1 MKHRPEPDIIRLS
14 NISENRFLTGQTE
27 FGVENESSPQ
37 KTFSSLLFSSLLF
50 SSLLFSSL
58 LFSSAARAAGE
69 GSGRGPYVQADL
81 AYAYEHITHDYP
93 EPAGAKKGKISTV
106 SDYFR
111 NIRTHSIHPRVSV
124 GYDFGGW
131 RIAADYARYR
141 KWNDSK
147 YSVSIKELKENKG
160 ENINVAQYLKTE
172 NQENGSFHAV
182 SSLGL
187 SAVYDFKLNDK
198 FKPYI
203 GARVAYGHIR
213 HQHRSVEQE
222 TTIVT
227 TYLQSGKP
235 SPIIRGPTPKPAHQ
249 ESNSIRRVGLG
260 VIAGV
265 GFDITPNLTLDA
277 GYRYHNWGRLENTRF
292 KTHEASLGVR
302 YRF

>member
-1 MKHRPEPDIIRLS
+1 MNPARKKPSLL
-14 NISENRFLTGQTE
+14 F
-27 FGVENESSPQ
+27 SSLLFSSLL
-37 KTFSSLLFSSLLF
+37 FSSLLFSSLLF

-58 LFSSAARAAGE
+58 LFSSAAQAASE
-69 GSGRGPYVQADL
+69 GNGRGPYVQADL
-81 AYAYEHITHDYP
+81 AYAYEHITRDYP
-93 EPAGAKKGKISTV
+93 KPTDPSKGKISTV

-131 RIAADYARYR
+131 RVAADYARYR
-141 KWNDSK
+141 KWNNNK
-147 YSVSIKELKENKG
+147 YSV
-160 ENINVAQYLKTE
+160 NIEKVQEVGKNRRDRKTE

-187 SAVYDFKLNDK
+187 SAVYDFRPNDK

-203 GARVAYGHIR
+203 GVRVAYGHVR
-213 HQHRSVEQE
+213 HGIDSTKKITGTLTAYPNDADAAATVYPDGHPQKN
-222 TTIVT
+222 
-227 TYLQSGKP
+227 TYQK
-235 SPIIRGPTPKPAHQ
+235 
-249 ESNSIRRVGLG
+249 SNSSRRLG
-260 VIAGV
+260 FGAMAGV
-265 GFDITPNLTLDA
+265 GIDVAPGLTLDA

>member
-1 MKHRPEPDIIRLS
+1 MNPARKKP
-14 NISENRFLTGQTE
+14 
-27 FGVENESSPQ
+27 
-37 KTFSSLLFSSLLF
+37 SLLFSSLLF

-58 LFSSAARAAGE
+58 LFSSAAQAASEDG
-69 GSGRGPYVQADL
+69 GRGPYVQADL

-93 EPAGAKKGKISTV
+93 EPTGAKKGTTISTV

-141 KWNDSK
+141 KWNNNK
-147 YSVSIKELKENKG
+147 YSVNIKELRRNGNENSGGKL
-160 ENINVAQYLKTE
+160 NIQTQKTE
-172 NQENGSFHAV
+172 HQENGTFHAA

-187 SAVYDFKLNDK
+187 STIYDFDTGSR

-203 GARVAYGHIR
+203 GMRVAYGHVR
-213 HQHRSVEQE
+213 HQVRSVQQE
-222 TTIVT
+222 TIAVT
-227 TYLQSGKP
+227 TYSKEQNVAP
-235 SPIIRGPTPKPAHQ
+235 SVTTGGPTKKPAHH
-249 ESNSIRRVGLG
+249 ESRSISSLG
-260 VIAGV
+260 FGAVAGV
-265 GFDITPNLTLDA
+265 GIDITPKLTLDA

>member
-1 MKHRPEPDIIRLS
+1 MQPAK
-14 NISENRFLTGQTE
+14 N
-27 FGVENESSPQ
+27 
-37 KTFSSLLFSSLLF
+37 LLFSSLLF

-58 LFSSAARAAGE
+58 LFSSAAQAASE
-69 GSGRGPYVQADL
+69 DNGRGPYVQADL
-81 AYAYEHITHDYP
+81 AYAAERITHDYP
-93 EPAGAKKGKISTV
+93 KPTDPKKGKKISTV

-111 NIRTHSIHPRVSV
+111 NIRTHSVHPRVSV
-124 GYDFGGW
+124 GYDFGSW

-141 KWNDSK
+141 KWNDNK
-147 YSVSIKELKENKG
+147 YSVSIKELENK
-160 ENINVAQYLKTE
+160 NKNKRDLKTE

-203 GARVAYGHIR
+203 GARVAYGHVR
-213 HQHRSVEQE
+213 HSIDSTKKITGLLTTSTPGIMSGVYKVLRTPGAHR
-222 TTIVT
+222 
-227 TYLQSGKP
+227 
-235 SPIIRGPTPKPAHQ
+235 
-249 ESNSIRRVGLG
+249 ESDSIRRVGLG

-265 GFDITPNLTLDA
+265 GFDITPKLTLDA

-292 KTHEASLGVR
+292 KTHEASLGMR

>member
-1 MKHRPEPDIIRLS
+1 MNPARKKPSL
-14 NISENRFLTGQTE
+14 L
-27 FGVENESSPQ
+27 
-37 KTFSSLLFSSLLF
+37 FSSLLFSSLLF

-58 LFSSAARAAGE
+58 LFSSAAQAAGE
-69 GSGRGPYVQADL
+69 DGGRGPYVQADL
-81 AYAYEHITHDYP
+81 AYAAERITHDYP
-93 EPAGAKKGKISTV
+93 EPTGAKKAQLSTV

-124 GYDFGGW
+124 GYDFGSW

-141 KWNDSK
+141 KWNNNK
-147 YSVSIKELKENKG
+147 YSVSIKELGRKDG
-160 ENINVAQYLKTE
+160 TSSSGRYLNIQTRKTE
-172 NQENGSFHAV
+172 NQENGTFHAV

-203 GARVAYGHIR
+203 GMRVAYGHVR
-213 HQHRSVEQE
+213 HQVHSMEKE
-222 TTIVT
+222 TTAVT
-227 TYLQSGKP
+227 TYP
-235 SPIIRGPTPKPAHQ
+235 SNGGTPSVTTEAPTKKPAHH
-249 ESNSIRRVGLG
+249 ESRSISSLG
-260 VIAGV
+260 FGAVAGV
-265 GFDITPNLTLDA
+265 GIDITPNLTLDA

>member
-1 MKHRPEPDIIRLS
+1 MELICIRPTK
-14 NISENRFLTGQTE
+14 N
-27 FGVENESSPQ
+27 
-37 KTFSSLLFSSLLF
+37 FSSLLFSSLLF

-69 GSGRGPYVQADL
+69 DHGRGPYVQADL
-81 AYAYEHITHDYP
+81 AYAYEHITRDYP
-93 EPAGAKKGKISTV
+93 DAAGANQGKKISTV

-131 RIAADYARYR
+131 RVAADYARYR
-141 KWNDSK
+141 KWNNNK
-147 YSVSIKELKENKG
+147 YSV
-160 ENINVAQYLKTE
+160 NIEKVQEVGKNRRDRKTE

-187 SAVYDFKLNDK
+187 SAVYDFRPNDK

-203 GARVAYGHIR
+203 GVRVAYGHVR
-213 HQHRSVEQE
+213 HGIDSTKKITGTLTAYPNDADAAATVYPDGHPQKN
-222 TTIVT
+222 
-227 TYLQSGKP
+227 TYQK
-235 SPIIRGPTPKPAHQ
+235 
-249 ESNSIRRVGLG
+249 SNSSRRLG
-260 VIAGV
+260 FGAMAGV
-265 GFDITPNLTLDA
+265 GIDVAPGLTLDA
-277 GYRYHNWGRLENTRF
+277 GYRYHYWGRLENTRF

>member
-1 MKHRPEPDIIRLS
+1 MNPARKKP
-14 NISENRFLTGQTE
+14 
-27 FGVENESSPQ
+27 
-37 KTFSSLLFSSLLF
+37 SLLF

-58 LFSSAARAAGE
+58 LFSSAAQAAGE
-69 GSGRGPYVQADL
+69 DNGRGPYVQADL

-93 EPAGAKKGKISTV
+93 EPTGTKKGTTISTV

-141 KWNDSK
+141 KWNDNK
-147 YSVSIKELKENKG
+147 YSVNIKKLENK
-160 ENINVAQYLKTE
+160 NKKKTE

-203 GARVAYGHIR
+203 GARVAYGHVR
-213 HQHRSVEQE
+213 HSIDS
-222 TTIVT
+222 TKKITA
-227 TYLQSGKP
+227 SAGGAG
-235 SPIIRGPTPKPAHQ
+235 SPASYKSTQDAHHQ
-249 ESNSIRRVGLG
+249 SNSIRRLG
-260 VIAGV
+260 FGAMAGV
-265 GFDITPNLTLDA
+265 GIDVAPGLTLDA

>member
-1 MKHRPEPDIIRLS
+1 MQPAK
-14 NISENRFLTGQTE
+14 N
-27 FGVENESSPQ
+27 
-37 KTFSSLLFSSLLF
+37 LLF

-58 LFSSAARAAGE
+58 LFSSAAQAASEDG
-69 GSGRGPYVQADL
+69 GRGPYVQADL
-81 AYAYEHITHDYP
+81 AYAAERITHDYP
-93 EPAGAKKGKISTV
+93 EPTAPGKNKISTV

-111 NIRTHSIHPRVSV
+111 NIRTHSVHPRVSV

-141 KWNDSK
+141 KWNNSK
-147 YSVSIKELKENKG
+147 YSVSIKGLKSNKSKRELKT
-160 ENINVAQYLKTE
+160 V
-172 NQENGSFHAV
+172 NQENGTFHAV

-203 GARVAYGHIR
+203 GARVAYGHVR
-213 HQHRSVEQE
+213 HSISTKK
-222 TTIVT
+222 TTEFLT
-227 TYLQSGKP
+227 TASTPGAVSGAYKV
-235 SPIIRGPTPKPAHQ
+235 SRTPGAHQ
-249 ESNSIRRVGLG
+249 ESDSIRRVGLG

-292 KTHEASLGVR
+292 KTHEASLGMR

>member
-1 MKHRPEPDIIRLS
+1 
-14 NISENRFLTGQTE
+14 GA
-27 FGVENESSPQ
+27 ENESSPQ

-58 LFSSAARAAGE
+58 LFSSLLFPSAAQAASE
-69 GSGRGPYVQADL
+69 DNGRGPYVQADL
-81 AYAYEHITHDYP
+81 AYAAERITHDYP
-93 EPAGAKKGKISTV
+93 EPTGAKKGTTISTV

-141 KWNDSK
+141 KWNNSK
-147 YSVSIKELKENKG
+147 YSVSIKELKNNNNKK
-160 ENINVAQYLKTE
+160 KTE

-203 GARVAYGHIR
+203 GARVAYGHVR
-213 HQHRSVEQE
+213 HSISTKK
-222 TTIVT
+222 TTEFLT
-227 TYLQSGKP
+227 TAG
-235 SPIIRGPTPKPAHQ
+235 GPGVVPGGYKVSTTPGAHQ

>member
-1 MKHRPEPDIIRLS
+1 G
-14 NISENRFLTGQTE
+14 TT
-27 FGVENESSPQ
+27 
-37 KTFSSLLFSSLLF
+37 
-50 SSLLFSSL
+50 
-58 LFSSAARAAGE
+58 
-69 GSGRGPYVQADL
+69 
-81 AYAYEHITHDYP
+81 
-93 EPAGAKKGKISTV
+93 ISTV

-141 KWNDSK
+141 KWNNSK
-147 YSVSIKELKENKG
+147 YSVSIKELKNNNKKKKK
-160 ENINVAQYLKTE
+160 KTE

-203 GARVAYGHIR
+203 GARVAYGHVR
-213 HQHRSVEQE
+213 HSISTKK
-222 TTIVT
+222 TTEFLT
-227 TYLQSGKP
+227 TAG
-235 SPIIRGPTPKPAHQ
+235 SPGVVPGGYKVSTTPGAHQ

>member
-1 MKHRPEPDIIRLS
+1 MNPARKKP
-14 NISENRFLTGQTE
+14 
-27 FGVENESSPQ
+27 
-37 KTFSSLLFSSLLF
+37 SLLFSSLLF
-50 SSLLFSSL
+50 SSLPQRRRRVK
-58 LFSSAARAAGE
+58 AMA
-69 GSGRGPYVQADL
+69 GPYVQADL

-93 EPAGAKKGKISTV
+93 KPTDPSKGKLSTV

-111 NIRTHSIHPRVSV
+111 NIRTRSVHPRVSV

-141 KWNDSK
+141 KWNNNK
-147 YSVSIKELKENKG
+147 YSVNIENVQIR
-160 ENINVAQYLKTE
+160 ENNGNRIDRKTE

-203 GARVAYGHIR
+203 GARVAYGHVR
-213 HQHRSVEQE
+213 HSIDS
-222 TTIVT
+222 TKKTIEFLTV
-227 TYLQSGKP
+227 P
-235 SPIIRGPTPKPAHQ
+235 SNAPNGASTNYDISPKTQNAHQ

-265 GFDITPNLTLDA
+265 GFDITPKLTLDA

-292 KTHEASLGVR
+292 KTHEASLGMR

>member
-1 MKHRPEPDIIRLS
+1 MNPARKKP
-14 NISENRFLTGQTE
+14 
-27 FGVENESSPQ
+27 
-37 KTFSSLLFSSLLF
+37 SLLFSSLLF

-58 LFSSAARAAGE
+58 LFPSAAQAAGE
-69 GSGRGPYVQADL
+69 GNGRGPYVQADL
-81 AYAYEHITHDYP
+81 AYAYEHITRDYP
-93 EPAGAKKGKISTV
+93 DAAGANQGKKISTV

-141 KWNDSK
+141 KWNNNK
-147 YSVSIKELKENKG
+147 YSVDIKELLRNDNVSPSGVKG
-160 ENINVAQYLKTE
+160 QFNIKHQKTE
-172 NQENGSFHAV
+172 NQENGTFHAV

-203 GARVAYGHIR
+203 GMRVGYGHVR
-213 HQHRSVEQE
+213 HGIDSTKKTRNTLTAYHGNDRGSTYYDNIEPEKNQKNTYRQNRS
-222 TTIVT
+222 
-227 TYLQSGKP
+227 S
-235 SPIIRGPTPKPAHQ
+235 
-249 ESNSIRRVGLG
+249 RRLG
-260 VIAGV
+260 FGAVAGV
-265 GFDITPNLTLDA
+265 GIDITPNLTLDA

>member
-1 MKHRPEPDIIRLS
+1 M
-14 NISENRFLTGQTE
+14 
-27 FGVENESSPQ
+27 
-37 KTFSSLLFSSLLF
+37 
-50 SSLLFSSL
+50 
-58 LFSSAARAAGE
+58 
-69 GSGRGPYVQADL
+69 QADL
-81 AYAYEHITHDYP
+81 AYAAERITHDYP
-93 EPAGAKKGKISTV
+93 EPTGAKKGTTISTV

-141 KWNDSK
+141 KWKESNSSTKKVTED
-147 YSVSIKELKENKG
+147 IKDNYRET
-160 ENINVAQYLKTE
+160 KTE
-172 NQENGSFHAV
+172 HQGNGSFHAA

-203 GARVAYGHIR
+203 GARVGYGHVK
-213 HQHRSVEQE
+213 HQVHSVETG

-227 TYLQSGKP
+227 SKNGG
-235 SPIIRGPTPKPAHQ
+235 PIPEAPTRKPAHH
-249 ESNSIRRVGLG
+249 ESRSTRSLG
-260 VIAGV
+260 FGAVAGV
-265 GFDITPNLTLDA
+265 GIDITPNLTLDA

-292 KTHEASLGVR
+292 KTHEASLGMR

>member
-1 MKHRPEPDIIRLS
+1 M
-14 NISENRFLTGQTE
+14 
-27 FGVENESSPQ
+27 
-37 KTFSSLLFSSLLF
+37 
-50 SSLLFSSL
+50 
-58 LFSSAARAAGE
+58 
-69 GSGRGPYVQADL
+69 QADL

-93 EPAGAKKGKISTV
+93 KPTDPKKGTISTV

-141 KWNDSK
+141 KWNNNK
-147 YSVSIKELKENKG
+147 YSVNIK
-160 ENINVAQYLKTE
+160 NVKKHDNGNRTDRKTE
-172 NQENGSFHAV
+172 NQENGTFHAV

-187 SAVYDFKLNDK
+187 SAVYDFDTGSR
-198 FKPYI
+198 FKPYA
-203 GARVAYGHIR
+203 GVRVSYGHVR
-213 HQHRSVEQE
+213 HSIDSTKK
-222 TTIVT
+222 TTEFLTAAGQDGGAPTV
-227 TYLQSGKP
+227 Y
-235 SPIIRGPTPKPAHQ
+235 SPYKNTQDAHQ

-265 GFDITPNLTLDA
+265 GFDITPKLTLDT

>member
-1 MKHRPEPDIIRLS
+1 MELICIRS
-14 NISENRFLTGQTE
+14 TKN
-27 FGVENESSPQ
+27 
-37 KTFSSLLFSSLLF
+37 F

-69 GSGRGPYVQADL
+69 DHGRGPYVQADL
-81 AYAYEHITHDYP
+81 AYAYEHITRDYP
-93 EPAGAKKGKISTV
+93 KPTDPSKGKISTV

-141 KWNDSK
+141 KWNNNK
-147 YSVSIKELKENKG
+147 YSVSIKELLRNDNASLPSGKRHL
-160 ENINVAQYLKTE
+160 NIKTQKTE
-172 NQENGSFHAV
+172 HQENGTFHAV

-187 SAVYDFKLNDK
+187 SAVYDFRPNDK

-203 GARVAYGHIR
+203 GVRVAYGHVR
-213 HQHRSVEQE
+213 HGIDSTKKITGTLTAYPNDADAAATVYPDGHPQKN
-222 TTIVT
+222 
-227 TYLQSGKP
+227 TYQK
-235 SPIIRGPTPKPAHQ
+235 
-249 ESNSIRRVGLG
+249 SNSSRRLG
-260 VIAGV
+260 FGAMAGV
-265 GFDITPNLTLDA
+265 GIDVAPGLTLDA

>member
-1 MKHRPEPDIIRLS
+1 MHTVDK
-14 NISENRFLTGQTE
+14 
-27 FGVENESSPQ
+27 
-37 KTFSSLLFSSLLF
+37 KLLF

-58 LFSSAARAAGE
+58 LFSSAAQAASEDG
-69 GSGRGPYVQADL
+69 GRGPYVQADL

-93 EPAGAKKGKISTV
+93 EPTGTKKDKISTV

-111 NIRTHSIHPRVSV
+111 NIRTHSVHPRVSV

-141 KWNDSK
+141 KWNNNK
-147 YSVSIKELKENKG
+147 YSVSIKELLRNKSNG
-160 ENINVAQYLKTE
+160 NRTDQKTE
-172 NQENGSFHAV
+172 NQENGTFHAV

-187 SAVYDFKLNDK
+187 SAVYDFDTGSR

-203 GARVAYGHIR
+203 GARVAYGHVR
-213 HQHRSVEQE
+213 HQVRSVQQE
-222 TTIVT
+222 TEIVT
-227 TYLQSGKP
+227 TYPESGAPSPVPGAAVGKP
-235 SPIIRGPTPKPAHQ
+235 AYH
-249 ESNSIRRVGLG
+249 ESRSISSLG
-260 VIAGV
+260 FGAVAGV
-265 GFDITPNLTLDA
+265 GIDITPKLTLDA

>member
-1 MKHRPEPDIIRLS
+1 M
-14 NISENRFLTGQTE
+14 
-27 FGVENESSPQ
+27 
-37 KTFSSLLFSSLLF
+37 
-50 SSLLFSSL
+50 
-58 LFSSAARAAGE
+58 
-69 GSGRGPYVQADL
+69 QADL
-81 AYAYEHITHDYP
+81 AYAAERITHDYP
-93 EPAGAKKGKISTV
+93 EPTAQKKDTISTV

-141 KWNDSK
+141 KWNDNK
-147 YSVSIKELKENKG
+147 YSVSIKELLRNKDNG
-160 ENINVAQYLKTE
+160 NRIDRKTE
-172 NQENGSFHAV
+172 NQENGTFHAV

-203 GARVAYGHIR
+203 GARVAYGHVR
-213 HQHRSVEQE
+213 HSIDSTKKATEFLTAAGAPGAAPTVYPPHKNTQDDHR
-222 TTIVT
+222 
-227 TYLQSGKP
+227 
-235 SPIIRGPTPKPAHQ
+235 

>member
-1 MKHRPEPDIIRLS
+1 MQPAK
-14 NISENRFLTGQTE
+14 N
-27 FGVENESSPQ
+27 
-37 KTFSSLLFSSLLF
+37 LLFSSLLF
-50 SSLLFSSL
+50 SSLLFP
-58 LFSSAARAAGE
+58 SAAQAASE
-69 GSGRGPYVQADL
+69 DNGRGPYVQADL
-81 AYAYEHITHDYP
+81 AYAAERITHDYP
-93 EPAGAKKGKISTV
+93 EPTGAKKGTTISTV

-141 KWNDSK
+141 KWNNNK
-147 YSVSIKELKENKG
+147 YSV
-160 ENINVAQYLKTE
+160 NIEKVQEVGKNRRDRKTE

-187 SAVYDFKLNDK
+187 SAVYDFRPNDK

-203 GARVAYGHIR
+203 GVRVAYGHVR
-213 HQHRSVEQE
+213 HSIDS
-222 TTIVT
+222 TKKITA
-227 TYLQSGKP
+227 SAGGAG
-235 SPIIRGPTPKPAHQ
+235 SPASYKSTQDAHHQ
-249 ESNSIRRVGLG
+249 SNSIRRVGLG

>member
-1 MKHRPEPDIIRLS
+1 MNPARKKPS
-14 NISENRFLTGQTE
+14 
-27 FGVENESSPQ
+27 
-37 KTFSSLLFSSLLF
+37 LF

-58 LFSSAARAAGE
+58 LFSSAAQAASEDG
-69 GSGRGPYVQADL
+69 GRGPYVQADL
-81 AYAYEHITHDYP
+81 AYAAERITHDYP
-93 EPAGAKKGKISTV
+93 EPTAPGKNKISTV

-111 NIRTHSIHPRVSV
+111 NIRTHSVHPRVSV

-141 KWNDSK
+141 KWNNSK
-147 YSVSIKELKENKG
+147 YSVSIKGLKSNKSKRELKT
-160 ENINVAQYLKTE
+160 V
-172 NQENGSFHAV
+172 NQENGTFHAV

-203 GARVAYGHIR
+203 GARVAYGHVR
-213 HQHRSVEQE
+213 HSISTKK
-222 TTIVT
+222 TTEFLT
-227 TYLQSGKP
+227 TASTPGAVSGAYKV
-235 SPIIRGPTPKPAHQ
+235 SRTPGAHQ
-249 ESNSIRRVGLG
+249 ESDSIRRVGLG

-292 KTHEASLGVR
+292 KTHEASLGMR